1 MISAGLTI
9 LCVWGLPRGRQ
20 ESGMLN
26 FNLLP
31 GEDSLSLVK
40 AHARSCIC
48 MGGSGVAQ
56 VLLPIYST
64 ISFLGLMH
72 MAALWLHFV
81 LVYLKFHTEEY
92 RNFFCRI
99 RKSDRKIK
107 KYDVSGNNPA
117 CWWSTVCKGFFTLLK
132 TVQREFKLDVI
143 FYDNIANPD
152 KKIKPLSTFKIG
164 YKILLIKYI
173 SISLRAL

>member
-1 MISAGLTI
+1 MI
-9 LCVWGLPRGRQ
+9 P
-20 ESGMLN
+20 
-26 FNLLP
+26 
-31 GEDSLSLVK
+31 LSQD
-40 AHARSCIC
+40 I
-48 MGGSGVAQ
+48 
-56 VLLPIYST
+56 PIYIKCLASPAKIHILLRCMWILT
-64 ISFLGLMH
+64 PIHMTNPALFIQLFIQIFLGLMH

-92 RNFFCRI
+92 RIFFCRN

-107 KYDVSGNNPA
+107 KCDVSGNNPA

-173 SISLRAL
+173 SISLSAL